1 MTNETKLKKDIVFK
15 DYFGDPVIFAD
26 FLNGSLYN
34 GNHHYHEQFFETDD
48 TDMSLVDSDN
58 LKTYERR
65 RDVAFRYKNNQGIS
79 FVCLENQSEED
90 EVMPVRILVYDA
102 FRYNKQL
109 QRGNDI
115 HYVKTFTFYCGDRK
129 WKHPFNLRGV
139 LKSHQDINDENN
151 DWKMELIDLKKL
163 NEDNYKIESNFL
175 LVKYGK
181 MILKYGKNPKLFKD
195 VNLPRQLFIL
205 LASLLGTDEIFN
217 YAKEIKKEEVNM
229 CESLEYLLNTGRSEG
244 RIEGERNKLIENIK
258 LLMKN
263 TNFSMK
269 KAMDVLEVPT
279 NERQEIQALLNV

>member
-15 DYFGDPVIFAD
+15 DYFGNPVIFAD
-26 FLNGSLYN
+26 FLNGSLYD
-34 GNHHYHEQFFETDD
+34 GNHHYYEQFFETDD
-48 TDMSLVDSDN
+48 TDMSMVDSDK
-58 LKTYERR
+58 LEAYERR

-163 NEDNYKIESNFL
+163 NEDNYKIESNCL

-181 MILKYGKNPKLFKD
+181 MILKYGKDPKLFKD